1 MRGLVCRAYVDGF
14 VAFSHAKLPLF
25 LPLVVRLMM
34 IPKVLLSQRLYWVL
48 SSLMLLHFSLLHSLR
63 RPTVRHHEL
72 ESILRLQLL
81 QHVLHRLWV
90 LRGDMLEILGPGLPW
105 DEMAFLIGRLQ
116 TLLAVQLRVKWHH

>member
-1 MRGLVCRAYVDGF
+1 MRGLVCRAYIDGF

-34 IPKVLLSQRLYWVL
+34 IPKVLLSQCLYWVL
-48 SSLMLLHFSLLHSLR
+48 SSMLLLHFSLLHSLG

-81 QHVLHRLWV
+81 QYVLHRLWV
-90 LRGDMLEILGPGLPW
+90 LRGDMLEILGPGLPR
-105 DEMAFLIGRLQ
+105 DEVAFLVCRL
-116 TLLAVQLRVKWHH
+116 

>member
-1 MRGLVCRAYVDGF
+1 MRGLVCRAYIDGF

-48 SSLMLLHFSLLHSLR
+48 SSMLLLHFSLLHSLG

-81 QHVLHRLWV
+81 QYVLHRLWV
-90 LRGDMLEILGPGLPW
+90 LRRDMLEILGPGLPR
-105 DEMAFLIGRLQ
+105 DEVAFLVCRL
-116 TLLAVQLRVKWHH
+116 